1 MHSDAEFRRLIVVSN
16 RLPVGLAKSNGQ
28 WSIKPGAGGLV
39 TALAP
44 VLRDRGGTWIG
55 WSGAHTEDNLDG
67 LFSNYSRDAGYSLVP
82 VSLSREQVD
91 NYYFGFSNEVIWPL
105 FHDFQSRCRFI
116 PDYWRS
122 YLEVNGIFADA
133 VQRCLRPRDYIWV
146 HDYHLFH
153 VAHLLKQRG
162 VEQKCGF
169 FLHIPFPPPDIFL
182 KLPWRSEIIQALMDF
197 ELVGFQTMRDRKN
210 FTRCLQLLL
219 PGATISGRGGVITAE
234 AKGHRVR
241 LGAIPISID
250 AAAFADT
257 ARSPRVTD
265 LRYSLKRAFKDRKII
280 LGVDRLDY
288 SKGIPQRL
296 ESFRCALEH
305 YPELRERVTFVQ
317 ILVPSR
323 ETVGEYERLRSE
335 IEQLVGQIN
344 GQYSVPGWIPI
355 HYAYTSFPREE
366 LVAYYR
372 AADIAL
378 VTPLKDGMN
387 LVAKEYC
394 MSKTR
399 GGGVLLLSEFA
410 GAAAQ
415 LQRYGAVLVNPY
427 DVEGVAAAIHQAF
440 VMPEAEQRSRMRRMR
455 RFIREHDIYWWVD
468 SFLMAAFSRHLRDFP
483 STESMHYESDAN
495 RLAGG
500 SSPM

>member
-1 MHSDAEFRRLIVVSN
+1 MNTEPDFRRLIVVSN
-16 RLPVGLAKSNGQ
+16 RLPVSLSNTDGQ

-55 WSGAHTEDNLDG
+55 WSGAHTTSDLNR
-67 LFSNYSRDAGYSLVP
+67 LFKAYSKEAGYSLVP
-82 VSLSREQVD
+82 VDLTQEQID

-105 FHDFQSRCRFI
+105 FHDFQSRCRFN
-116 PDYWRS
+116 PEYWHN
-122 YLEVNGIFADA
+122 YLEVNSIFAKK
-133 VQRCLRPRDYIWV
+133 VKERLRPRDYIWV

-153 VAHLLKQRG
+153 VAHMLKKAG

-182 KLPWRSEIIQALMDF
+182 KLPWRDEVMQALMDY

-210 FTRCLQLLL
+210 FARCLQTLI
-219 PGATISGRGGVITAE
+219 PEARISGRGGVVTASVGE
-234 AKGHRVR
+234 RSIR

-250 AAAFADT
+250 FTLFSDT
-257 ARSPRVTD
+257 AKMPKVADMRH
-265 LRYSLKRAFKDRKII
+265 SLKRAFKGRKII

-296 ESFRCALEH
+296 EAVRCALERH
-305 YPELRERVTFVQ
+305 EELRGRINFVQ

-323 ETVGEYERLRSE
+323 ENVAEYDKLKNE

-344 GQYSVPGWIPI
+344 GQYSQPGWIPI
-355 HYAYTSFPREE
+355 HYYYTSFPREE
-366 LVAYYR
+366 LVGYYR

-387 LVAKEYC
+387 LVGKEYC
-394 MSKTR
+394 ASKR
-399 GGGVLLLSEFA
+399 RDLGVLLLSEFA

-415 LQRYGAVLVNPY
+415 LQRYGALLVNPY
-427 DVEGVAAAIHQAF
+427 DVVGVADAIHQACY
-440 VMPEAEQRSRMRRMR
+440 MGEAEQRQRMTRMR
-455 RFIREHDIYWWVD
+455 RFLREHDVYWWVD

-483 STESMHYESDAN
+483 TMESVHYETQE
-495 RLAGG
+495 G
-500 SSPM
+500 S

>member
-1 MHSDAEFRRLIVVSN
+1 MESDFRRLVVVSN
-16 RLPVGLAKSNGQ
+16 RLPVGLSKHNGE

-44 VLRDRGGTWIG
+44 VLRNRGGTWIG
-55 WSGAHTEDNLDG
+55 WSGAHTEDDLSG
-67 LFSNYSRDAGYSLVP
+67 LFASYSKEAGYSLMP
-82 VSLSREQVD
+82 VDLSEEQVE

-105 FHDFQSRCRFI
+105 FHDFQSRCRFK

-122 YLEVNGIFADA
+122 YLEVNDIFAEKVA
-133 VQRCLRPRDYIWV
+133 ECLRPNDYIWV

-153 VAHLLKQRG
+153 VAKMLKKKG

-169 FLHIPFPPPDIFL
+169 FLHTPFPSPDIFL
-182 KLPWRSEIIQALMDF
+182 KLPWRDEIVHALMDY
-197 ELVGFQTMRDRKN
+197 ELVGFQSMNDRKN
-210 FTRCLQLLL
+210 FARCLQAIM
-219 PGATISGRGGVITAE
+219 PGVSISGRGGVVTATVGE
-234 AKGHRVR
+234 HSVR

-250 AAAFADT
+250 YSLFVQ
-257 ARSPRVTD
+257 SSKSSKVNE
-265 LRYSLKRAFKDRKII
+265 LRHSLKRAFKGRKVV

-296 ESFRCALEH
+296 EAVRCALDRHED
-305 YPELRERVTFVQ
+305 LMGRLNFVQ

-323 ETVGEYERLRSE
+323 ENVAEYDRLKTE

-344 GQYSVPGWIPI
+344 GQYSTPGWIPI
-355 HYAYTSFPREE
+355 HYYYTSFPREE
-366 LVAYYR
+366 LIAYYR
-372 AADIAL
+372 AADVAL

-394 MSKTR
+394 ASKVRNT
-399 GGGVLLLSEFA
+399 GVLLLSEFA

-415 LQRYGAVLVNPY
+415 LQRYGAMLVNPY
-427 DVEGVAAAIHQAF
+427 DVEGVADTIYQA
-440 VMPEAEQRSRMRRMR
+440 VNMEEAEMRQRMRRLR
-455 RFIREHDIYWWVD
+455 RFVREHDIYWWVD

-483 STESMHYESDAN
+483 TMETVNYESLEN
-495 RLAGG
+495 EQE
-500 SSPM
+500 

>member
-1 MHSDAEFRRLIVVSN
+1 MESDFRRLIVVSN
-16 RLPVGLAKSNGQ
+16 RLPVGLSQQEGK

-44 VLRDRGGTWIG
+44 VLRDRGGTWVG
-55 WSGAHTEDNLDG
+55 WSGAHADEDLSG
-67 LFSNYSRDAGYSLVP
+67 LFSTYSRKAGYSLLP
-82 VSLSREQVD
+82 VNLSEEQVQ
-91 NYYFGFSNEVIWPL
+91 NYYFGFSNEVVWPL
-105 FHDFQSRCRFI
+105 FHDFQSRCRFK
-116 PDYWRS
+116 PKYWRS
-122 YLEVNGIFADA
+122 YLEVNEIFAGK
-133 VQRCLRPRDYIWV
+133 VVECLRAKDYIWV

-153 VAHLLKQRG
+153 VAKMLKKRG

-182 KLPWRSEIIQALMDF
+182 KLPWRDEVIHALMDY
-197 ELVGFQTMRDRKN
+197 ELVGFQSMRDRKN
-210 FTRCLQLLL
+210 FARCLQAII
-219 PGATISGRGGVITAE
+219 PGARISGRGGVVTALVDD
-234 AKGHRVR
+234 HSVR

-250 AAAFADT
+250 YSLYAES
-257 ARSPRVTD
+257 ARTSKVAE
-265 LRYSLKRAFKDRKII
+265 LRHSLKRAFKGRKVI

-296 ESFRCALEH
+296 EAVRCALER
-305 YPELRERVTFVQ
+305 YEELRGRINFLQ

-323 ETVGEYERLRSE
+323 ENVAEYDKLKNE

-344 GQYSVPGWIPI
+344 GQFSAPGWIPI
-355 HYAYTSFPREE
+355 HYYYTSFPREE

-372 AADIAL
+372 AADVAL

-394 MSKTR
+394 ASKVRNT
-399 GGGVLLLSEFA
+399 GVLLLSEFA

-415 LQRYGAVLVNPY
+415 LQRYGALLVNPY
-427 DVEGVAAAIHQAF
+427 DVEGVADALHQA
-440 VMPEAEQRSRMRRMR
+440 VTMDEHEMRGRMRRMR
-455 RFIREHDIYWWVD
+455 RFVREHDIYWWVD

-483 STESMHYESDAN
+483 TMESVSYESAESAEN
-495 RLAGG
+495 AENGG
-500 SSPM
+500 E